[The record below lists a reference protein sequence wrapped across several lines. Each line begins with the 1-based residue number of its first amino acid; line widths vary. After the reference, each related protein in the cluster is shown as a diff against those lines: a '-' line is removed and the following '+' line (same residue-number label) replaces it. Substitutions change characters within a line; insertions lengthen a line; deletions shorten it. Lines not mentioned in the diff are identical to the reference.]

1 MKNEGH
7 KWLWGRIIIII
18 RSFFYRATRAFL
30 TIERGAK
37 CQSLKSQMKSWSTT
51 AAAILWKKSFP
62 IVPIGYLAVDL
73 GIKWEAFTAGEA
85 TEKKSQAWTFVVS
98 SSWWTILLISQQI
111 FTRGTNTNQ
120 LKSFALYVH
129 WKDEASNATDSE
141 AASFFSL
148 RRSLVFYSKALQFL
162 GEALHHNLLQIA
174 WLSFCL
180 KRSNIDKVKWIKKPA
195 S

>member
-1 MKNEGH
+1 MP
-7 KWLWGRIIIII
+7 II
-18 RSFFYRATRAFL
+18 
-30 TIERGAK
+30 
-37 CQSLKSQMKSWSTT
+37 
-51 AAAILWKKSFP
+51 KKSNEKLIDYCGCYTVEKKFSNRADW
-62 IVPIGYLAVDL
+62 LL
-73 GIKWEAFTAGEA
+73 GCRSWHKMGSFHCWWSYW
-85 TEKKSQAWTFVVS
+85 KKSQAWTFVVS

-129 WKDEASNATDSE
+129 WKDEASNATDYSE

-148 RRSLVFYSKALQFL
+148 RRSLVFYSKALQFFL

-180 KRSNIDKVKWIKKPA
+180 KRSNIDKVKWIKKPT